1 MIRASI
7 FALALI
13 TFTGCGKKKEEG
25 GTAAKGTEAAQKAPA
40 AAGPTKLPKLG
51 LSIDVPG
58 SVEVGDAIMGEG
70 HMLQGSGIGAMQIEI
85 ASKPQTLD
93 EAKSDADMYSPKNLK
108 AETLPDGWTLTF
120 DNTGSAGK
128 NFFVQVR
135 RDIGGKTYNCSTT
148 GSEAKQAEAV
158 LAACKSLKQ

>member
-13 TFTGCGKKKEEG
+13 TFTGCDKKKEEG
-25 GTAAKGTEAAQKAPA
+25 AASGAKGTESAQKAP
-40 AAGPTKLPKLG
+40 AGPTKLPKLG
-51 LSIDVPG
+51 LSIDAPG

-108 AETLPDGWTLTF
+108 AEALPDGWWLTF
-120 DNTGSAGK
+120 ENTGSAGK
-128 NFFVQVR
+128 NYFVQVR
-135 RDIGGKTYNCSTT
+135 RDIGGKTYTCSTT
-148 GSEAKQAEAV
+148 GGEEKQAQAV

>member
-13 TFTGCGKKKEEG
+13 TFTGCKKKEDG
-25 GTAAKGTEAAQKAPA
+25 ATAAKGTESAQKAPA
-40 AAGPTKLPKLG
+40 AKGPTKLPKLG
-51 LSIDVPG
+51 LSIEVPG

-70 HMLQGSGIGAMQIEI
+70 HMLQGSSIGAMQIET
-85 ASKPQTLD
+85 AEKPKTLD

-108 AETLPDGWTLTF
+108 TETLADGWTLTF
-120 DNTGSAGK
+120 DNTGSMGK
-128 NFFVQVR
+128 NFFVDVQR
-135 RDIGGKTYNCSTT
+135 EIGGKTYHCSTT

-158 LAACKSLKQ
+158 LTACKSLKQ